1 MEVALTWVSE
11 VEVIL
16 NVAGDVV
23 FPPELLPVSVRLL
36 VVSDED
42 PEQDNHGDLPHKA
55 DSGQGDPHVGALGAT
70 IEPAQHVGGREN
82 REWLGCGGALVK

>member
-1 MEVALTWVSE
+1 
-11 VEVIL
+11 
-16 NVAGDVV
+16 
-23 FPPELLPVSVRLL
+23 
-36 VVSDED
+36 
-42 PEQDNHGDLPHKA
+42 LPHKA